1 MDPFQW
7 PRHLPRTFASQ
18 NRAGDQRMQ
27 EVMRGWTCPLRWL
40 LGVPNCIARLVPWHQ
55 VLSPCLAQKS
65 DLAPAT
71 CFNLILWLLPDVSNA
86 EAANIHA
93 WIEFLAAV
101 FGMYCISSV
110 DLLWHV
116 LECLF
121 LYQQAKKLRR
131 RQCPHQENSG
141 LHNLPTVSCTGMT
154 ITKTQWTH
162 WKTITRCS
170 ASSLLFFIGCPWS
183 INEFLDCN
191 SRGSCS
197 RTRPYRSPRLLF
209 MCMSWS
215 DSGKLGNLET
225 PANHL

>member
-7 PRHLPRTFASQ
+7 PRHLPRNFASQ

-121 LYQQAKKLRR
+121 LYQQAKKL
-131 RQCPHQENSG
+131 
-141 LHNLPTVSCTGMT
+141 PT
-154 ITKTQWTH
+154 
-162 WKTITRCS
+162 
-170 ASSLLFFIGCPWS
+170 
-183 INEFLDCN
+183 
-191 SRGSCS
+191 
-197 RTRPYRSPRLLF
+197 
-209 MCMSWS
+209 
-215 DSGKLGNLET
+215 SGKFRPTQPTYSQLYRYDNHKDTMDSLE
-225 PANHL
+225 NHHPVLSFITAFFHWLSLINQRVSRLQLTRILLSDQTLP